1 MQALAE
7 SNYGLVKL
15 ARREYAAALALDD
28 VLPKL
33 LDEVEQVHFGVR
45 PAGGG
50 LGDMLASMFSS

>member
-15 ARREYAAALALDD
+15 ARREYSAALAQDD
-28 VLPKL
+28 VLFKL